1 MGCHYLLPL
10 CKARNNAQA
19 KAFINRTE
27 DNKRRLQ
34 ETNSVLLQGVQRA
47 KNAWAE
53 HLAIIAMNYRKDPV
67 NSWKA

>member
-19 KAFINRTE
+19 KAFANRTE
-27 DNKRRLQ
+27 DNKYRLQ
-34 ETNSVLLQGVQRA
+34 ETNSALLRGVQCV